1 MVYDNIVKEVI
12 VLFGKRLRE
21 LRESKGL
28 SMDRLTELYN
38 AKYNAKMNKST
49 LSRYENELQT
59 PIYTVAVNLADFFD
73 VSIDYLLGR
82 EQTKSSSETS
92 LQINSSLSRI
102 NAITD
107 RMAEMRLKAGL
118 SREELAEKAGVSIDV
133 IANLEEGKGGI
144 NGENVDRVAKALN
157 TNFDYL
163 MGLSDDSTPP
173 PKSTLAQLAENPPA
187 AQPVAYIFGSNGGR
201 KVITDKTKIELIK
214 KFAEFLDNN
223 EPEQK

>member
-1 MVYDNIVKEVI
+1 M
-12 VLFGKRLRE
+12 FA
-21 LRESKGL
+21 
-28 SMDRLTELYN
+28 DRLKKYRKAAGLTQRDMAKKLFISQQAY
-38 AKYNAKMNKST
+38 AKY
-49 LSRYENELQT
+49 ELGSSS
-59 PIYTVAVNLADFFD
+59 PNPDMLADIASILNISANLLLNDESDDYTD
-73 VSIDYLLGR
+73 VISDNN
-82 EQTKSSSETS
+82 KA
-92 LQINSSLSRI
+92 NSPLSRI

-107 RMAEMRLKAGL
+107 RMTEMRLKAGL
-118 SREELAEKAGVSIDV
+118 SREELAEKSGVSIDI

-157 TNFDYL
+157 TNFDCL
-163 MGLSDDSTPP
+163 MGFSDDSTPP

-214 KFAEFLDNN
+214 QFAEFLDNN

>member
-1 MVYDNIVKEVI
+1 M
-12 VLFGKRLRE
+12 FA
-21 LRESKGL
+21 
-28 SMDRLTELYN
+28 DRLKKYRKAAGLTQRDMAKKLFISQQAY
-38 AKYNAKMNKST
+38 AKY
-49 LSRYENELQT
+49 ELGSSS
-59 PIYTVAVNLADFFD
+59 PNPDMLADIASILNISANLLLNDESDDYTD
-73 VSIDYLLGR
+73 VISDNN
-82 EQTKSSSETS
+82 KA
-92 LQINSSLSRI
+92 NSPLSRI
-102 NAITD
+102 NTITD
-107 RMAEMRLKAGL
+107 RMTEMRLKAGL

-163 MGLSDDSTPP
+163 MGFSDDSTPL

-214 KFAEFLDNN
+214 QFAEFLDNN